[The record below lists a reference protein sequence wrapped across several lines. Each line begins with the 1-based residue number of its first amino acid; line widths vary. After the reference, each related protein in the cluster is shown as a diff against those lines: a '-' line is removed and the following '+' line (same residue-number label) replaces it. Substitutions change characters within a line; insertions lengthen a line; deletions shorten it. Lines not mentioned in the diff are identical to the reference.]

1 MVQNLN
7 LERRH
12 YVTQLLDNHAI
23 YQGQSYHTI
32 IIELVLT
39 LGLDL

>member
-23 YQGQSYHTI
+23 YREQSYHTI
-32 IIELVLT
+32 IIKLV
-39 LGLDL
+39 LGLDLGL